1 MADKK
6 NFKKGNN
13 KKKIVKKVDL
23 FQPGEMV
30 YGEYEYRMSK
40 TCAWNILHDPVTGKK
55 IPGDEAK
62 ILCDFVN
69 HEYGL
74 KGTCVAVVVVG

>member
-1 MADKK
+1 MAENK
-6 NFKKGNN
+6 NFKKSN
-13 KKKIVKKVDL
+13 KRKSVKKVDL
-23 FQPGEMV
+23 FRPGELV
-30 YGEYEYRMSK
+30 YGEYEYRMSQA
-40 TCAWNILHDPVTGKK
+40 CARNILYDPVTGKK

-62 ILCDFVN
+62 ILCDYVN